1 MNETQVL
8 AGQREF
14 RERLS
19 DASIPHEWREVPV
32 GHVFRPDMF
41 VLDLDGIIARL
52 RPALGNSATGQI
64 SAPMSAIPRGSR
76 GGGSDTCE

>member
-19 DASIPHEWREVPV
+19 NAGIPHESHEVPG

-41 VLDLDGIIARL
+41 RLDLDGIVARL
-52 RPALGNSATGQI
+52 RPRASGRPQNAPI
-64 SAPMSAIPRGSR
+64 SRTTYTPRA
-76 GGGSDTCE
+76 GGRWPIASCV

>member
-1 MNETQVL
+1 VL

-14 RERLS
+14 REDLS
-19 DASIPHEWREVPV
+19 AAGIPHESHEVPG

-52 RPALGNSATGQI
+52 RHASGPAAQPGPDVAL
-64 SAPMSAIPRGSR
+64 
-76 GGGSDTCE
+76 D